1 LDLDL
6 AHSQGTPNE
15 TAIRAQLTAELENQ
29 KAELEYQK
37 AVIYKETFG
46 IYFEF
51 FVLIF
56 NWQFYVF

>member
-1 LDLDL
+1 MDL
-6 AHSQGTPNE
+6 AHFRGTPYE
-15 TAIRAQLTAELENQ
+15 MAIRAQLT
-29 KAELEYQK
+29 AELEYQK

-51 FVLIF
+51 FVFIF